1 VSSCDAR
8 SLTMSYHVLAFT
20 MAQVRQGALDFQ
32 RELGAIL
39 RDTPALKV
47 YSASPFDLDER
58 RRAKDRF
65 GGDIVYF
72 FNDAAYQESRRL
84 GLELQ
89 FRAEIPDEELPRR
102 RTVVVGM
109 PESKTK
115 V

>member
-1 VSSCDAR
+1 
-8 SLTMSYHVLAFT
+8 MSYHVVAFT
-20 MAQVRQGALDFQ
+20 MAQVRQGVLEFQ
-32 RELGAIL
+32 RQLGAVL
-39 RDTPALKV
+39 RDSNELKV

-72 FNDAAYQESRRL
+72 FNDVAWEESKRL
-84 GLELQ
+84 GLEMQ
-89 FRAEIPDEELPRR
+89 FIAEIPDEELPRR

>member
-1 VSSCDAR
+1 
-8 SLTMSYHVLAFT
+8 MSYHVVAFT

-32 RELGAIL
+32 RELGAVL
-39 RDTPALKV
+39 KDAPELKV
-47 YSASPFDLDER
+47 YSASPFDLEER

-72 FNDAAYQESRRL
+72 FNDVARLESARL
-84 GLELQ
+84 GFNLQ
-89 FRAEIPDEELPRR
+89 FVAEISDDEVPRR
-102 RTVVVGM
+102 RTVVVGK

>member
-1 VSSCDAR
+1 
-8 SLTMSYHVLAFT
+8 

-39 RDTPALKV
+39 RDSPELKV

-58 RRAKDRF
+58 RRVKDRF

-72 FNDAAYQESRRL
+72 FNHVAYQEARRL

-89 FRAEIPDEELPRR
+89 FVAEVPDEELPRR

-109 PESKTK
+109 PESR
-115 V
+115 VRA